1 MTPEENLL
9 ADLNEV
15 SHDLRNWAEVKLDEG
30 CKAQEIIDLFREA
43 SRIAF
48 TPPMTR
54 YITIAALIERDRRN
68 RRLARVAA
76 TVAAAGLALAVI
88 ALPIGWML
96 TW

>member
-1 MTPEENLL
+1 
-9 ADLNEV
+9 
-15 SHDLRNWAEVKLDEG
+15 
-30 CKAQEIIDLFREA
+30 
-43 SRIAF
+43 
-48 TPPMTR
+48 MTR

>member
-1 MTPEENLL
+1 
-9 ADLNEV
+9 
-15 SHDLRNWAEVKLDEG
+15 
-30 CKAQEIIDLFREA
+30 
-43 SRIAF
+43 
-48 TPPMTR
+48 MTR
-54 YITIAALIERDRRN
+54 YITLAALIERDRRN

>member
-1 MTPEENLL
+1 
-9 ADLNEV
+9 
-15 SHDLRNWAEVKLDEG
+15 
-30 CKAQEIIDLFREA
+30 
-43 SRIAF
+43 
-48 TPPMTR
+48 MTR

-76 TVAAAGLALAVI
+76 IVAAAGFALAVI